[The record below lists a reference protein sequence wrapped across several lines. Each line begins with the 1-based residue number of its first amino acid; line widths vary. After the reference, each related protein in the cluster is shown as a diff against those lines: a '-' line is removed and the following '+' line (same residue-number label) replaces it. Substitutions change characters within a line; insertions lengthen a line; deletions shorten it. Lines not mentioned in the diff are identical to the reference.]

1 MKQELENL
9 LEGGETD
16 SLWHASTS
24 IAPFSPLTKD
34 LSVDVVIVGAG
45 LAGLTSAYLLIKSG
59 KSVAVLEDSMIGSGE
74 TGRTT
79 AHLTNE
85 IDNRYYRV
93 AFLHGEEG
101 ARLAAESQTQAID
114 MIERI
119 VNELHIDCD
128 FERLDGYLFVN
139 KQQDGKELKKELK
152 AVHNAG
158 IADAVLLDSVP
169 SDTFISGPCLRFSH
183 QAQFHPLKYLAAL
196 TDAVIDRGGAIYTNT
211 HVESFESEGGSEGK
225 KPVKIT
231 TSDKRNVQATTLIV
245 ATNSPVND
253 RYHMHTKQTAYRTY
267 AIGCE
272 IARGSFPK
280 MLLWDTEDPYHYVR
294 VQEAGE
300 RDILI
305 VGGED
310 HRVGQ
315 KDSDHRD
322 ASNARFS
329 ALEAWTRE
337 HVTIPFHVKYQWS
350 GQVLEPVDALGYA
363 GRQMRTNTYIIT
375 GDSGMGMTNCTA
387 GAMIVTDLILGRD
400 NPWSKLYVPSRKTL
414 RATPEY
420 LKENLNTASEYTEYL
435 TPGEIS
441 DVSKI
446 PAASGAILRK
456 GLKKLALYRDES
468 GTLHQMSAVCPH
480 LGCIVDW
487 NPVEAS
493 WDCPCHGSRFTPLGE
508 VMNGPALAGLTKVEG
523 E

>member
-1 MKQELENL
+1 
-9 LEGGETD
+9 
-16 SLWHASTS
+16 
-24 IAPFSPLTKD
+24 
-34 LSVDVVIVGAG
+34 
-45 LAGLTSAYLLIKSG
+45 
-59 KSVAVLEDSMIGSGE
+59 
-74 TGRTT
+74 
-79 AHLTNE
+79 
-85 IDNRYYRV
+85 
-93 AFLHGEEG
+93 
-101 ARLAAESQTQAID
+101 
-114 MIERI
+114 
-119 VNELHIDCD
+119 
-128 FERLDGYLFVN
+128 
-139 KQQDGKELKKELK
+139 
-152 AVHNAG
+152 
-158 IADAVLLDSVP
+158 
-169 SDTFISGPCLRFSH
+169 
-183 QAQFHPLKYLAAL
+183 
-196 TDAVIDRGGAIYTNT
+196 
-211 HVESFESEGGSEGK
+211 
-225 KPVKIT
+225 
-231 TSDKRNVQATTLIV
+231 
-245 ATNSPVND
+245 
-253 RYHMHTKQTAYRTY
+253 
-267 AIGCE
+267 
-272 IARGSFPK
+272 
-280 MLLWDTEDPYHYVR
+280 LWDTEDPYHYVR
-294 VQEAGE
+294 VQEDGE

-315 KDSDHRD
+315 KDSDQRD